1 MTSKL
6 GEKIKSLREEH
17 KVGVR
22 ELGRLVDVSAMISN
36 IEKGSSASAE
46 IIQKIAEALKTDA
59 DELLALA
66 DQIAPDVANVINS
79 NTQAVPSFLAQWN
92 KLMKQVE
99 KMSITCFLIQPSK
112 ISLVILLRK
121 IASTEL

>member
-22 ELGRLVDVSAMISN
+22 ELGRLVDVSAMHISN
-36 IEKGSSASAE
+36 IEKGKSSASAE

-79 NTQAVPSFLAQWN
+79 NTQAVPSFLRAAKDLSPEQWN

-99 KMSITCFLIQPSK
+99 KMKGQ
-112 ISLVILLRK
+112 
-121 IASTEL
+121 